1 MKGERSEEK
10 NRKLKEKQIGSVK
23 KKQKLKI

>member
-10 NRKLKEKQIGSVK
+10 NRKLKEKQRGSVK